1 MQEMLQKIIARAGIA
16 SRRHAELLIASG
28 QVRVNGRVVR
38 ELGTKA
44 DAAKDRIE
52 AAGRVVEAK
61 EGRRVYMLLNKP
73 PEVVSAMEDPEGRK
87 TLRNCLRGLPER
99 VFPVGNLEYAAS
111 GLVFLTNDGD
121 LAADMLKNWARLEQ
135 IYHVKVKGMLTL
147 ADLERLGRWAPPKH
161 LTSQENPRTMAS
173 ERLQKII
180 AAGGIASRRKAEEII
195 AAGRVTLNGKV
206 VVEQGTKADPQR
218 DVICVDGK
226 PLKSRERLLY
236 FLLHKPKGYVTT
248 VSDPEGRPTIME
260 LMKKCPHRVYPV
272 GRLDYASEGLLLM
285 TNDGQLAQRLMKAGS
300 HAPKTYLVKISG
312 QPDEQALN
320 RLRSGITI
328 ELEDG
333 MRVKTSP
340 AKLRLVEDS
349 ANPWYAVILSE
360 GRNRQIR
367 RMFQR
372 VGFNVEKIKRVQ
384 LGPLVLD
391 VPPGK
396 YRALTVREVAQ
407 LKSL

>member
-1 MQEMLQKIIARAGIA
+1 
-16 SRRHAELLIASG
+16 
-28 QVRVNGRVVR
+28 
-38 ELGTKA
+38 
-44 DAAKDRIE
+44 
-52 AAGRVVEAK
+52 
-61 EGRRVYMLLNKP
+61 
-73 PEVVSAMEDPEGRK
+73 
-87 TLRNCLRGLPER
+87 
-99 VFPVGNLEYAAS
+99 
-111 GLVFLTNDGD
+111 
-121 LAADMLKNWARLEQ
+121 
-135 IYHVKVKGMLTL
+135 
-147 ADLERLGRWAPPKH
+147 
-161 LTSQENPRTMAS
+161 MAS

-180 AAGGIASRRKAEEII
+180 AASGIASRRKAEEII

-218 DVICVDGK
+218 DEISVDGK

-248 VSDPEGRPTIME
+248 VSDPEGRPTVME
-260 LMKKCPHRVYPV
+260 LMKKCPQRVYPV

-312 QPDEQALN
+312 QPDEQVLN
-320 RLRSGITI
+320 RLRAGITI

-340 AKLRLVEDS
+340 AKLRLVEGS
-349 ANPWYAVILSE
+349 ANPWYEVILSE

-372 VGFNVEKIKRVQ
+372 VGFNVLKIKRVQ

-391 VPPGK
+391 IPPGK
-396 YRALTVREVAQ
+396 YRPLTVREVAQ